1 MRTKHTFR
9 LPPDLATQLAD
20 YAARKR
26 VPQALVVEAA
36 LASHLSPDGADRLEA
51 ALARRLDRM
60 TRQMELIERH
70 VTISNEALA
79 VFVRFWLTS
88 TPALP
93 DTALAAA
100 QTKGRERY
108 DGFVEALGRRL
119 ARGRK
124 LADEVSRD
132 VEATASEG
140 ERGLG
145 NRKLNFFS
153 PRLLRRFVCRDLKLV
168 YGSND
173 FVIACPCATTLLS
186 TRRHVP
192 SHSL

>member
-1 MRTKHTFR
+1 M
-9 LPPDLATQLAD
+9 
-20 YAARKR
+20 
-26 VPQALVVEAA
+26 PQALVVEAA

-60 TRQMELIERH
+60 VRQMELIERY

-100 QTKGRERY
+100 QAKGRERY
-108 DGFVEALGRRL
+108 DGFIEALRRRL

-124 LADEVSRD
+124 LAEEISCDI
-132 VEATASEG
+132 EATAPQSDPE
-140 ERGLG
+140 
-145 NRKLNFFS
+145 
-153 PRLLRRFVCRDLKLV
+153 PR
-168 YGSND
+168 
-173 FVIACPCATTLLS
+173 
-186 TRRHVP
+186 
-192 SHSL
+192 

>member
-9 LPPDLATQLAD
+9 LPPDLAGKLAD
-20 YAARKR
+20 YAARKG

-60 TRQMELIERH
+60 SRQIERLERH
-70 VTISNEALA
+70 VTISNEAIA

-88 TPALP
+88 TPPLP
-93 DTALAAA
+93 DTALPPA

-108 DGFVEALGRRL
+108 EGFVEALGRRL

-124 LADEVSRD
+124 LADEVTLD
-132 VEATASEG
+132 LNGMTHTDSE
-140 ERGLG
+140 
-145 NRKLNFFS
+145 N
-153 PRLLRRFVCRDLKLV
+153 P
-168 YGSND
+168 
-173 FVIACPCATTLLS
+173 
-186 TRRHVP
+186 
-192 SHSL
+192 

>member
-9 LPPDLATQLAD
+9 LPPDLAGKLAD
-20 YAARKR
+20 YAARKG

-60 TRQMELIERH
+60 SRQIERLERH
-70 VTISNEALA
+70 VTSSNEAIA
-79 VFVRFWLTS
+79 MFVRFWLTS

-93 DTALAAA
+93 DTALSAA

-108 DGFVEALGRRL
+108 EGFVEAIGRRL

-124 LADEVSRD
+124 LADEVSLD
-132 VEATASEG
+132 VHGMTQTDSE
-140 ERGLG
+140 
-145 NRKLNFFS
+145 N
-153 PRLLRRFVCRDLKLV
+153 P
-168 YGSND
+168 
-173 FVIACPCATTLLS
+173 
-186 TRRHVP
+186 
-192 SHSL
+192 